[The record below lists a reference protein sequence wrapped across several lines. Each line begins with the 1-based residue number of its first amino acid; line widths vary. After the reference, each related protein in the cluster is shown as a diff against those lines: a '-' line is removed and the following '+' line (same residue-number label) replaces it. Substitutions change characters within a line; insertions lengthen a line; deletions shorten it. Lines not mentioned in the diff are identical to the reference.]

1 METNDF
7 ASNLQHTTALLR
19 VQKRERDIND
29 RLTGRIIGG
38 TGTGFFFEFPI
49 PGIPHH
55 LKTIV
60 TNRHVMRDYISLEF
74 TLNHSIEGDPF
85 NFEQNS
91 FTFNE
96 QQLSDLVVFHPND
109 DIDLCYIDLSII
121 FNEYLSRNIRF
132 RMNPFSFD
140 SVPSQ
145 ETYHHFNALEE
156 VVMIGYPFGLWDH
169 VNNLPIMRKGHTAS
183 HVYHNYLGREDFLVN
198 IPAYHGSS
206 GSPLVIMEE
215 GSVIYRSGELFNQ
228 TRCLLLGIQK
238 EIPRAIHADQLH
250 YSNLGIFIKSYKLY
264 DFLPIIEEIHRD
276 DINRI
281 RSSMQNE
288 TGD

>member
-7 ASNLQHTTALLR
+7 ASNLQHTTTLLNVR
-19 VQKRERDIND
+19 KRKRNRYGD
-29 RLTGRIIGG
+29 LTDEFEEGS
-38 TGTGFFFEFPI
+38 GTGFFFEFPI
-49 PGIPHH
+49 PGINHH

-60 TNRHVMRDYISLEF
+60 TNRHVMVDYVSLEF
-74 TLNHSIEGDPF
+74 TLNQSSTDDPF
-85 NFEQNS
+85 NFVQNT
-91 FTFNE
+91 FTLNE
-96 QQLSDLVVFHPND
+96 EQLSDSVVFHPND
-109 DIDLCYIDLSII
+109 NIDLCYIDLSII
-121 FNEYLSRNIRF
+121 YNENLANNVRL

-140 SVPSQ
+140 SIPPRES
-145 ETYHHFNALEE
+145 YHHFTALEE

-183 HVYHNYLGREDFLVN
+183 HVYHDYLGQEDFLVN

-206 GSPLVIMEE
+206 GSPLVIMED

-238 EIPRAIHADQLH
+238 EIPPVWDEDELL

-264 DFLPIIEEIHRD
+264 DFLPLIEEIHRD

-281 RSSMQNE
+281 RASMQNE